1 VWLLPVLSGVSRAAA
16 RSFYRLQVAG
26 PEVPTEGPVLL
37 LANHPNSLLDPALV
51 ATAAARPV
59 RFLAKATLFKDSR
72 VGWLVRASGAIP
84 VHRRSED
91 PEAASRNVQ
100 MFEAVFRELAASAAV
115 GIFPEGISH
124 SSSSLARLKTGSARI
139 ALGAHAQTG
148 VFPLIP
154 IGLVLRDKGVFRS
167 EVLVIRGESV
177 VWDDLA
183 GRGAEDQ
190 EAVRELTERLD
201 QGLREVTVN
210 LEHWEDQ
217 PLVDCAQAV
226 WSAEMA
232 ADRHELEQVKWAQT
246 TARVLADLRRQ
257 GEGRWR
263 DLARDVNVHRRRL
276 AVLGLEPADLD
287 AKLDL
292 ATGVGWT
299 AKRLPLM
306 GPPAA
311 LVGLTGAIIF
321 WVPYQ
326 VTDRVVRAIRPSDDQ
341 SSTYKLLVGAVVYLI
356 WMVSL
361 AVLAWRLGGPWM
373 ALIVFS
379 VLPFFGL
386 AGQWVRERWRGA
398 WKDARRFFLLRSRQ
412 EMRRQLKENQIRLA
426 ERLHAA
432 YEEWRDEESQRN

>member
-1 VWLLPVLSGVSRAAA
+1 MWLLPVLSGLSRAAA
-16 RSFYRLQVAG
+16 RCFYRLQVAG
-26 PEVPTEGPVLL
+26 PEVPAEGPVLL

-59 RFLAKATLFKDSR
+59 RFMAKAPLFKDSR

-84 VHRRSED
+84 VHRRSDD
-91 PEAASRNVQ
+91 PEATSRNIQ
-100 MFEAVFRELAASAAV
+100 MFEAVFRELAGSAAV
-115 GIFPEGISH
+115 GVFPEGISH

-139 ALGAHAQTG
+139 ALGAYAQTG

-154 IGLVLRDKGVFRS
+154 IGLVLRDKGAFRS
-167 EVLVIRGESV
+167 EVLVIRGQSV

-183 GRGAEDQ
+183 GRGAEDK
-190 EAVRELTERLD
+190 EAVRELTARLD
-201 QGLREVTVN
+201 QGLRQVTVN

-217 PLVDCAQAV
+217 PLVNCAQAV

-232 ADRHELEQVKWAQT
+232 ADGPEKERVKRAQT

-257 GEGRWR
+257 GGGRWQ

-299 AKRLPLM
+299 VKRLPLM

-311 LVGLTGAIIF
+311 LVGLAGAIVF
-321 WVPYQ
+321 WLPYQ
-326 VTDRVVRAIRPSDDQ
+326 VTDRVVRAMRPDDDQ
-341 SSTYKLLVGAVVYLI
+341 SSTYKLLVGAGVYLI
-356 WMVSL
+356 WMVLL
-361 AVLAWRLGGPWM
+361 AVLAWRLSGPWT
-373 ALIVFS
+373 AVIVFS

-386 AGQWVRERWRGA
+386 AGQWVRERWRVA

-412 EMRRQLKENQIRLA
+412 EIRRQLKENQRRLA